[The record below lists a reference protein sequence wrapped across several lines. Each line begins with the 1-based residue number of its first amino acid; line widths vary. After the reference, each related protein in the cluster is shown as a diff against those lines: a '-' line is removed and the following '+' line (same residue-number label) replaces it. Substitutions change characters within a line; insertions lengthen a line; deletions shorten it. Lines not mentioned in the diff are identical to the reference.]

1 MELMA
6 LSTKV
11 CSKCGRELPDS
22 EFYPH
27 RRACKSCESL
37 RKKEWHKK
45 NSERL
50 SKKYKERYY
59 KNKEAVAEYGR
70 EYRKNRREHHWFE
83 HFSCNKSRDCRARD
97 IPYDLDPEYLASIW
111 VDVCPVL
118 GIPLIDGSK
127 LIGCSR
133 PDNLAELDRLIP
145 DKGYVKGNVHW
156 ISRRANRIKSDATV
170 EELERIISYMKD
182 NDGE

>member
-1 MELMA
+1 M
-6 LSTKV
+6 
-11 CSKCGRELPDS
+11 
-22 EFYPH
+22 
-27 RRACKSCESL
+27 
-37 RKKEWHKK
+37 
-45 NSERL
+45 
-50 SKKYKERYY
+50 
-59 KNKEAVAEYGR
+59 
-70 EYRKNRREHHWFE
+70 
-83 HFSCNKSRDCRARD
+83 
-97 IPYDLDPEYLASIW
+97 
-111 VDVCPVL
+111 CPVL

-170 EELERIISYMKD
+170 EELEKIISYMKD

>member
-70 EYRKNRREHHWFE
+70 
-83 HFSCNKSRDCRARD
+83 
-97 IPYDLDPEYLASIW
+97 
-111 VDVCPVL
+111 
-118 GIPLIDGSK
+118 
-127 LIGCSR
+127 
-133 PDNLAELDRLIP
+133 
-145 DKGYVKGNVHW
+145 
-156 ISRRANRIKSDATV
+156 ANRIKSDTTV
-170 EELERIISYMKD
+170 EELEKIISYMKD

>member
-11 CSKCGRELPDS
+11 CSKCGRELSAS

-27 RRACKSCESL
+27 RRECKSCESL

-59 KNKEAVAEYGR
+59 KNKEAVAE
-70 EYRKNRREHHWFE
+70 
-83 HFSCNKSRDCRARD
+83 
-97 IPYDLDPEYLASIW
+97 
-111 VDVCPVL
+111 
-118 GIPLIDGSK
+118 
-127 LIGCSR
+127 
-133 PDNLAELDRLIP
+133 LDRLIP

-170 EELERIISYMKD
+170 EELEKIISYMKD

>member
-37 RKKEWHKK
+37 RK
-45 NSERL
+45 N
-50 SKKYKERYY
+50 
-59 KNKEAVAEYGR
+59 
-70 EYRKNRREHHWFE
+70 
-83 HFSCNKSRDCRARD
+83 
-97 IPYDLDPEYLASIW
+97 
-111 VDVCPVL
+111 
-118 GIPLIDGSK
+118 
-127 LIGCSR
+127 
-133 PDNLAELDRLIP
+133 
-145 DKGYVKGNVHW
+145 KGYVKGNVHW

-170 EELERIISYMKD
+170 EELEKIISYMKD